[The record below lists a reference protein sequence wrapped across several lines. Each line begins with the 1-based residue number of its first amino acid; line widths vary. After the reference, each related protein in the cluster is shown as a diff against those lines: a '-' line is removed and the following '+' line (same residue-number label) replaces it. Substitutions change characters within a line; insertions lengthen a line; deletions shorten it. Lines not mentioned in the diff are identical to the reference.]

1 MEREALNDTIR
12 SLQEVAI
19 PSWQGLVVL
28 IDVLLVAFV
37 VYRLL
42 KLVRGTR
49 AWRVAFGVGV
59 FAGAYFLSDSL
70 EFRTLHWLLD
80 KAALLG
86 PVALAVIFLPELRQA
101 IEGFGNIGGLG
112 EKLIGSSQ
120 TMGANTLEEV
130 LAAVSEMAEQRTGA
144 LIVLERG
151 NRLDDIAENGVPL
164 SAEVTAALLVTIF
177 QDGSPLHDGAVVIR
191 SGKIV
196 AAACRLPLSEN
207 PRLSPQMHM
216 RHRAGVGIS
225 EQSDCVVIIVSE
237 ERGQVSLA
245 QNGQIDRMPMAS
257 DLRKALSETMRG
269 GPAKSEPRNKAKSRR
284 TG

>member
-1 MEREALNDTIR
+1 LSDLVR
-12 SLQEVAI
+12 SLQELAV
-19 PSWQGLVVL
+19 PSWQGFVVL
-28 IDVLLVAFV
+28 ADILLVAFV

-49 AWRVAFGVGV
+49 AWRVALGVGV
-59 FAGAYFLSDSL
+59 FAGAYFVSDAL

-101 IEGFGNIGGLG
+101 IEGFGNIGGIG
-112 EKLIGSSQ
+112 EKLIGPSNA
-120 TMGANTLEEV
+120 MGANTLEEV
-130 LAAVSEMAEQRTGA
+130 LAAVGEMAEQRTGA

-164 SAEVTAALLVTIF
+164 SAEVTAALLVAIF
-177 QDGSPLHDGAVVIR
+177 QGGSPLHDGAVIVR
-191 SGKIV
+191 NDKIV

-216 RHRAGVGIS
+216 RHRAGVGVS
-225 EQSDCVVIIVSE
+225 EQTDCVVVIVSE

-245 QNGQIDRMPMAS
+245 HDGQIDRMPMAS
-257 DLRKALSETMRG
+257 DLRKSLYELMRG
-269 GPAKSEPRNKAKSRR
+269 SVSVPDQRAKAKGRR